1 MKKHVWRGAKRVFP
15 FSGCLCRAFGQLRQN
30 AAAGLNAV
38 ANGNGGDAAPRQIH
52 VHAPAKT
59 GKADAFAAHK
69 AAGLRVAIAIMLNHG
84 NGLLTVGAQVQGVAF
99 AVWLHLHAAA
109 DGAADGVGAEKMG
122 ADADFERVLIGV
134 WIVRDFHQNHAPICG
149 REQGVGIHRNI
160 AHAVAEQMRTRQ
172 RGKQQPQR
180 ELGAVGGV
188 EIGNQ
193 RERGKRGDDAPAFA
207 GNNGMGVEA
216 VHFQAAFICLMGKG
230 ILCCLGGGVN
240 GFRLL
245 WGSLKRGKLLGFN
258 LSLVFPF
265 LKYPR

>member
-1 MKKHVWRGAKRVFP
+1 M
-15 FSGCLCRAFGQLRQN
+15 
-30 AAAGLNAV
+30 NAV
-38 ANGNGGDAAPRQIH
+38 ANGNGGDAARRQIH
-52 VHAPAKT
+52 VHAPAET

-109 DGAADGVGAEKMG
+109 DGAADGVGTEEMG
-122 ADADFERVLIGV
+122 ADADFERVLFGV
-134 WIVRDFHQNHAPICG
+134 GVVGVFHQNHAPIG
-149 REQGVGIHRNI
+149 GGEQGVGIHRNI
-160 AHAVAEQMRTRQ
+160 AHAVAEQMRARQ

-180 ELGAVGGV
+180 ELGAVGGAA
-188 EIGNQ
+188 ISKQ
-193 RERGKRGDDAPAFA
+193 RERGERADDAPAFA

-245 WGSLKRGKLLGFN
+245 GAA
-258 LSLVFPF
+258 
-265 LKYPR
+265 

>member
-15 FSGCLCRAFGQLRQN
+15 FSGCLWRAFGQLRQN

-38 ANGNGGDAAPRQIH
+38 ANGHGGDAARRQIH
-52 VHAPAKT
+52 VHAPAEA

-149 REQGVGIHRNI
+149 REQGVGIHGNI
-160 AHAVAEQMRTRQ
+160 ARAVTEQMRTHQ

-180 ELGAVGGV
+180 ELGAVGGI
-188 EIGNQ
+188 EISKQ
-193 RERGKRGDDAPAFA
+193 RNRGKRADDAPALA
-207 GNNGMGVEA
+207 GNKGMGIEA
-216 VHFQAAFICLMGKG
+216 IHFQAAFICLMGKR
-230 ILCCLGGGVN
+230 ILCCWRGGVN
-240 GFRLL
+240 GFRLPV
-245 WGSLKRGKLLGFN
+245 GQPENKECLKISIRIFEIDC
-258 LSLVFPF
+258 
-265 LKYPR
+265 